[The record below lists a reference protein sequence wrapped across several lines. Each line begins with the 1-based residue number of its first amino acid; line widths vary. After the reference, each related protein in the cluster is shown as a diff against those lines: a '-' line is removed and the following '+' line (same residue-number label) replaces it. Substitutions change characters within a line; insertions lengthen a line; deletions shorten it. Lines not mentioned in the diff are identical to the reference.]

1 MKIDARTRLVT
12 LLGYPLGHSL
22 SPEIHNTAFQ
32 RQEINMA
39 YLCMEVHPNRLKQ
52 ALDGFRAARF
62 VGSNVTIPHKQAVFQ
77 LVDTLSERA
86 KAVGAVNTIVSR
98 FDEDGEVTSLHG
110 DNTDVYG
117 FLEPLGAY
125 AGALAGNEMVVFGA
139 GGAARAVTYAMLQAY
154 RPSRLTIVARNTA
167 RADQLAQDL
176 SAYDS
181 RQALNVTSFLDA
193 AQAVRNGQLLVNAT
207 PVGMHRDKTQSPW
220 PAASDFSAEQIVYDL
235 IYNPEK
241 TRLLEDAAQQ
251 GAQTL
256 GGLEMLIQQAAA
268 SYQQWTNLEMPLD
281 AVRQAVRA
289 KLGL

>member
-32 RQEINMA
+32 RQQINMA
-39 YLCMEVHPNRLKQ
+39 YLCMEVHPDRLKQ
-52 ALDGFRAARF
+52 ALEGFRAARF
-62 VGSNVTIPHKQAVFQ
+62 VGSNVTIPHKQAIFQ
-77 LVDTLSERA
+77 LVDTLSEQA

-98 FDEDGEVTSLHG
+98 FGEGGEITSLHG

-117 FLEPLGAY
+117 FLEPLGPH
-125 AGALAGNEMVVFGA
+125 AGALEGSDMVVFGA
-139 GGAARAVTYAMLQAY
+139 GGAARAVTYAMLNAY
-154 RPSRLTIVARNTA
+154 RPGSLTIVARNTNK
-167 RADQLAQDL
+167 ADQLAHDL

-181 RQALNVTSFLDA
+181 RHALKVTSFIDA
-193 AQAVRNGQLLVNAT
+193 ATAVRNGRLLVNAT
-207 PVGMHRDKTQSPW
+207 PVGMHHNAAQTPW
-220 PAASDFSAEQIVYDL
+220 PAANDFSAGQVVYDL

-241 TRLLEDAAQQ
+241 TRLLKDAAQQ

-268 SYQQWTNLEMPLD
+268 SYQQWTNQKMPLD
-281 AVRQAVRA
+281 AVRPAVRA
-289 KLGL
+289 RLGL

>member
-32 RQEINMA
+32 LQQINMA
-39 YLCMEVHPNRLKQ
+39 YLCMEVHPDRLKQ

-62 VGSNVTIPHKQAVFQ
+62 VGSNVTIPHKQAVYN
-77 LVDTLSERA
+77 LVDTLSDQAR
-86 KAVGAVNTIVSR
+86 AVGAVNTVVSQ
-98 FDEDGEVTSLHG
+98 FDANGEIACLHG
-110 DNTDVYG
+110 DNTDVRG
-117 FLEPLGAY
+117 FLQPLEPY
-125 AGALAGNEMVVFGA
+125 AGQIQGGEMVVFGA
-139 GGAARAVTYAMLQAY
+139 GGAARAVAYGMLQAY
-154 RPSRLTIVARNTA
+154 QPGRLTIVARNTA
-167 RADQLAQDL
+167 KADQLAQDL

-181 RQALNVTSFLDA
+181 QQALQVASFSDA
-193 AQAVRNGQLLVNAT
+193 ATAVRNGRLLVNAT
-207 PVGMHRDKTQSPW
+207 PVGMHHDANQTPW
-220 PAASDFSAEQIVYDL
+220 PEAKDFSSSQVVYDL

-241 TRLLEDAAQQ
+241 TRLLKDAAQR

-268 SYQQWTNLEMPLD
+268 SYQQWTNQLMPLD
-281 AVRQAVRA
+281 AVRKAVRA